1 MNISNNSLYT
11 TGTTYI
17 QPQKGSSVDEK
28 DVKDSENQ
36 TDKKSNPN
44 ELSQDEQQEVAKL
57 QARDAEVK
65 THEAAHQAAG
75 GGMTGGASY
84 TYQQG
89 SDGKMYAIGGEV
101 SIDMPSGSTPEEVM
115 ASAQQ
120 VIASALAPADPSSQD
135 LSVAASARAIM
146 MDAQNEKT
154 KEDPQE
160 ENKDGDENSKEDEER
175 DEYILD
181 TFA

>member
-1 MNISNNSLYT
+1 MNVSNNSLFT
-11 TGTTYI
+11 SSNSYI
-17 QPQKGSSVDEK
+17 QSHKGSVVDEK
-28 DVKDSENQ
+28 ETENVGSDV
-36 TDKKSNPN
+36 DKKSNPN
-44 ELSQDEQQEVAKL
+44 ELSQEEKLEVAKL

-75 GGMTGGASY
+75 GGMTGGASF

-101 SIDMPSGSTPEEVM
+101 SISMPNGSTPEEM
-115 ASAQQ
+115 IASAQQ
-120 VIASALAPADPSSQD
+120 VIALALAPADPSSQD
-135 LSVAASARAIM
+135 LSVAASARSIM
-146 MDAQNEKT
+146 MDAQNEKGKEDSTKNSET
-154 KEDPQE
+154 KENV
-160 ENKDGDENSKEDEER
+160 ENEDK